1 MRELVSPAFREWL
14 MLVVSEVNGCRYCRT
29 FHASEALK
37 VGINDRE
44 LDQLL
49 AGQVLTDTP
58 EEEIPAMI

>member
-1 MRELVSPAFREWL
+1 

-49 AGQVLTDTP
+49 AGQVPTDAP
-58 EEEIPAMI
+58 EEEIPAII